1 MALIDGNRRWVALND
16 AGFKVFGYRSVDEIT
31 TLAGSTNLD
40 ADPAV
45 VDGLWERLRHTN
57 ELYGEHLVSHRSG
70 RKMYVSYAAHGTTIA
85 GRWLALLVILSA
97 RFEPDGSE
105 LIDTAEPDNAGEP
118 GSTLTPRERDVVRRV
133 ALGANTPQIAAELYL
148 SPSTVRSHVR
158 NAMIKTHAHT
168 RAQLVA
174 IALGRD

>member
-1 MALIDGNRRWVALND
+1 M
-16 AGFKVFGYRSVDEIT
+16 
-31 TLAGSTNLD
+31 
-40 ADPAV
+40 
-45 VDGLWERLRHTN
+45 
-57 ELYGEHLVSHRSG
+57 
-70 RKMYVSYAAHGTTIA
+70 SYAAHGTTIA

-133 ALGANTPQIAAELYL
+133 ALGANMPQIAAELYL